1 MHPINPLQI
10 MELNQN
16 NFSRTDQIV
25 YEAIRKNPDQIIYK
39 SISKLAQDIGVSQPA
54 ITRFIQT
61 IGFTS
66 YREFRS
72 AMAAWLASTQ
82 TNDVSEKGK
91 AGYFLKLNALL
102 DTAAHVLTSEFMKET
117 ADYVRKFHTIY
128 ASGIGKSYQPAELL
142 AVLTKKSRL
151 EIQPVHMDY
160 VTETCEIMTKD
171 DLLILYS
178 VSCNPLLMR
187 MLEKT
192 SGQIMLVTAK
202 SDYGWRELIDRAV
215 VLPYVSS
222 DPEVDSV
229 SPILFDI
236 FTEMLVQYLISD

>member
-1 MHPINPLQI
+1 MHPINPLQM

-16 NFSRTDQIV
+16 KFSRTDQIV
-25 YEAIRKNPDQIIYK
+25 YAAIRKNPDQIIYK

-72 AMAAWLASTQ
+72 AMAAWLASTE
-82 TNDVSEKGK
+82 TEAASEKGK
-91 AGYFLKLNALL
+91 AGYFLRLDALL
-102 DTAAHVLTSEFMKET
+102 DTAAHVMTSSFMKET
-117 ADYVRKFHTIY
+117 ADYIKKFQNIY
-128 ASGIGKSYQPAELL
+128 TTGIGKSYQPAELL
-142 AVLTKKSRL
+142 SILTKKSRL
-151 EIQPVHMDY
+151 NIQPVHLDY

-171 DLLILYS
+171 DLLIIYS
-178 VSCNPLLMR
+178 VSCNPQLMR
-187 MLEKT
+187 LLEKNA
-192 SGQIMLVTAK
+192 GQYMLITAK
-202 SDYGWRELIDRAV
+202 SDYGWRELIDKAV

-222 DPEVDSV
+222 DPELDSV